1 MSVAES
7 TPNNSKRH
15 QQSASRTA
23 VGRDNP
29 PKFKHPKKAT
39 AVFKI
44 SLVVALI
51 FVGVCAVLPEQFQ
64 GVTKSISSFISE
76 NFGWYYL
83 LLVATIV
90 FLCLVLM
97 LSPVG
102 RIRLGSSRSQP
113 EYSRLSWVAML
124 FSAGMGI
131 GLVFWGA
138 AEPLS
143 NYALSSPEAPLMS
156 EQALA
161 DSFRYSFF
169 HWGISAWAVYG
180 IVGLALAYFMFR
192 KREKPLLSIT
202 LKPLMP
208 KQSERGF
215 GKFVDIMSVFA
226 TIAGVSTSLGLGAMQ
241 INGGLSYLF
250 GIPNNATIQLIII
263 AITTVCFIASAVSGL
278 SKGLRYLSNLN
289 VILACGLIAACMV
302 VGPTTQIMNV
312 FVTATGDYLQNFIQM
327 SFNIAP
333 YDADQNAWIQSWTVF
348 YWAWWIAWSPFVSMF
363 IARISRG
370 RTVREFLFFVILIP
384 SVFSTF
390 WFATFGTMSTSVQAA
405 GTDLTGLATE
415 TVLFGTFANYPAGA
429 VLSIVALVLIFSF
442 FITSADSATFVL
454 GMITEDGHPSP
465 KKSTKIIWGILES
478 VFAAVLLVAGGLN
491 ALQNVL
497 IITAFPFSI
506 IMIMISIALIKEL
519 HHERK
524 MMGLYVRP
532 MRLPNEDEPFKS
544 YEQQDYHPR
553 FTLNDLTGVW
563 AASNLTE
570 DIPLDEAVTQLTTD
584 SGGQNENDGD
594 EAEEADIPL

>member
-1 MSVAES
+1 M
-7 TPNNSKRH
+7 
-15 QQSASRTA
+15 
-23 VGRDNP
+23 
-29 PKFKHPKKAT
+29 
-39 AVFKI
+39 I
-44 SLVVALI
+44 S
-51 FVGVCAVLPEQFQ
+51 QD
-64 GVTKSISSFISE
+64 
-76 NFGWYYL
+76 FGWYYL

-90 FLCLVLM
+90 LLCLILM

-102 RIRLGSSRSQP
+102 RIRLGSIRTKP
-113 EYSRLSWVAML
+113 EYSRLSWIAML

-143 NYALSSPEAPLMS
+143 NYALSTSEAPLMS

-180 IVGLALAYFMFR
+180 IVGLSLSYFMFR

-202 LKPLMP
+202 LKPIMP
-208 KQSERGF
+208 KQAERGF

-250 GIPNNATIQLIII
+250 GIPNDPMVQLIII
-263 AITTVCFIASAVSGL
+263 AITTVCFITSAVTGL
-278 SKGLRYLSNLN
+278 TKGLRYLSNLN
-289 VILACGLIAACMV
+289 VILACSLIAVCMI
-302 VGPTTQIMNV
+302 VGPTTHIMNV
-312 FVTATGDYLQNFIQM
+312 FVAATGDYLQNFIQM
-327 SFNIAP
+327 SFNTAP
-333 YDADQNAWIQSWTVF
+333 YDANQNAWTQSWTIF

-370 RTVREFLFFVILIP
+370 RTVREFLFYVILIP
-384 SVFSTF
+384 SMFSTF
-390 WFATFGTMSTSVQAA
+390 WFATFGTMSTSVQAS
-405 GTDLTGLATE
+405 GIDLTHLATE
-415 TVLFGTFANYPAGA
+415 TVLFGTFANYPLAA
-429 VLSIVALVLIFSF
+429 LLSIIALVLVFSF

-465 KKSTKIIWGILES
+465 KKSTKIIWGILVS
-478 VFAAVLLVAGGLN
+478 TFAAVLLVAGGLA

-506 IMIMISIALIKEL
+506 IMIMIAVALVKEL

-524 MMGLYVRP
+524 MMGLYV
-532 MRLPNEDEPFKS
+532 LPVHLPDENEPFKS
-544 YEQQDYHPR
+544 YEQQDYLQH
-553 FTLNDLTGVW
+553 FTLNDLP
-563 AASNLTE
+563 AAWSSSNLHHDEATHDTNPSAAIDLDQE
-570 DIPLDEAVTQLTTD
+570 PEHPHAHEANIPL
-584 SGGQNENDGD
+584 
-594 EAEEADIPL
+594 